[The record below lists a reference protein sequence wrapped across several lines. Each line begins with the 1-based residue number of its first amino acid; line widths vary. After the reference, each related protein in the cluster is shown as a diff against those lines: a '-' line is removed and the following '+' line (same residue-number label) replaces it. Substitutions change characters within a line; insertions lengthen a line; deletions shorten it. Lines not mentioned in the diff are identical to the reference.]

1 MYVNKSKKGRLSLYT
16 SKHFINTIIKFM
28 VKQFSSD
35 FLLGIY
41 MRQIMIFLRVLSCR
55 VIELEVISLMMTA
68 KVFIFPFSESLQDSG
83 VR

>member
-16 SKHFINTIIKFM
+16 SKHFINAIIKFM

-68 KVFIFPFSESLQDSG
+68 QLFIYPFSESLQDSG